1 MIYEA
6 IGRMVV
12 KAVKFFV
19 LFRYGRQLRVGAGLL
34 AVAVGI
40 GAYLAARNVKEG

>member
-6 IGRMVV
+6 IGRVVV

-19 LFRYGRQLRVGAGLL
+19 LFRYGRQLRIGAGVL
-34 AVAVGI
+34 AVAIGI
-40 GAYLAARNVKEG
+40 GAYLAARDVREG